1 MVSSSSIVRA
11 ARAQSRTIVASGQRE
26 CQRDGSHTITDT
38 THPRSQECA
47 TTGMRSL
54 DGVSA
59 PECKKRTNL
68 WILWKTQDSI
78 VPSLWITPRGALS
91 PGASSDRIHDVQESI
106 LWTRCTFKT
115 PVQRPCLR
123 RARHMGPRSSRTVI
137 HSPAGGAGALSSL
150 IHNVGRGTVPESV

>member
-1 MVSSSSIVRA
+1 MVVDRE
-11 ARAQSRTIVASGQRE
+11 RRSGAEPHDCSLGPEGVSTR
-26 CQRDGSHTITDT
+26 RLPHHHRHDA
-38 THPRSQECA
+38 PALSQECA